1 MWPWQDGRG
10 NPLPLEAPC
19 SVIHW
24 HTARHC
30 IHSRAKAFCSQ
41 LSQCS
46 GNTACSVA
54 AILLIM
60 NQSTT
65 PATAYPQP
73 KFPVVLGK
81 GTYSYFSLHSYP
93 AASWTLGISTLIH
106 EQPHQYIS
114 VSIHISF
121 PSHLLTPV
129 ESQMWRHFAH
139 IAVTSCHVGAVL
151 VKQSPCQLNCSV
163 LGKTFVSLSWSFLLK
178 LYAELISPT
187 LFTSSLHPAW
197 W

>member
-10 NPLPLEAPC
+10 NTIPLEAPC
-19 SVIHW
+19 SVIQW
-24 HTARHC
+24 HPAWHC

-46 GNTACSVA
+46 CNTVCSVA

-65 PATAYPQP
+65 PAVAYPQS
-73 KFPVVLGK
+73 KFSVILGK
-81 GTYSYFSLHSYP
+81 GAYSYFCLHSYP
-93 AASWTLGISTLIH
+93 GTSCIFGFSTLIH
-106 EQPHQYIS
+106 EQPNQYIS

-121 PSHLLTPV
+121 PSHLPTPV
-129 ESQMWRHFAH
+129 KSQMWRHFAH

-151 VKQSPCQLNCSV
+151 VKQSPRQLNCSV
-163 LGKTFVSLSWSFLLK
+163 LGKTFVSLSWGFLLK
-178 LYAELISPT
+178 LYAELISPI
-187 LFTSSLHPAW
+187 LFTSSSHPAW